1 MVIKMGETS
10 SYLQT
15 AGRALEILELI
26 GSFPGLNLSEV
37 ARQCNMSTTV
47 AYRLLYTLTVSGFLQ
62 QEPGGKRYFLGDKA
76 LLIGVQSLDNREVK
90 RIAQYYMWD
99 YYERTGEHCILTV
112 PCAGRSICIEK
123 IGSIRDVSNAVR
135 FGGIYP
141 LHKGAS
147 NRVLLAFLPP
157 HEQQRYMDGLSMQDS
172 SRQTLEAKLKE
183 IVACGYDFSEGTL
196 TPDRFA
202 LAFPL
207 FDRSR
212 NLVGALSTGGYAS
225 ELTPQRKQ
233 TLMREFERVA
243 EQVNLAM
250 GSSPNMN

>member
-1 MVIKMGETS
+1 MMIKTGETS

-15 AGRALEILELI
+15 VGRSLEILECI
-26 GSFPGLNLSEV
+26 GAFPGLTLSEV
-37 ARQCNMSTTV
+37 ARQCSMSTTV

-62 QEPGGKRYFLGDKA
+62 QETGGKRYFLGDKA

-90 RIAQYYMWD
+90 RIARYYMWD
-99 YYERTGEHCILTV
+99 YYERTGEHCMLTI

-123 IGSIRDVSNAVR
+123 IGSTRDASNAVR
-135 FGGIYP
+135 SGGIYP
-141 LHKGAS
+141 MHKGAS

-157 HEQQRYMDGLSMQDS
+157 QEQQRCMDGLSMHGAP
-172 SRQTLEAKLKE
+172 RQALEDKLKE
-183 IVACGYDFSEGTL
+183 IAACGYDFSEGTL

-212 NLVGALSTGGYAS
+212 SLVGALSTGGYVS
-225 ELTPQRKQ
+225 ELTPQSRQ
-233 TLMREFERVA
+233 TLVREFGRVA

-250 GSSPNMN
+250 GALPHVD